1 MQIDNTTDL
10 KANNFKMLMATV
22 NTLKYSQGF
31 YGRLYRFIEGL
42 EGQDKQDYIDYIN
55 SQPTFKNEL
64 DVIYFL
70 ET

>member
-10 KANNFKMLMATV
+10 KANNFKMLMSTV

-31 YGRLYRFIEGL
+31 YSRLARYINEL
-42 EGQDKQDYIDYIN
+42 EGQDRQDYIDYIN
-55 SQPTFKNEL
+55 SQPTFKNDL